1 MLSWVQVMKVHLDI
15 DILWGGFYASQC
27 VDSREISVFRL
38 LDFNQHAYHA
48 ALYKKRFSTLPAE
61 EEIVA
66 LSPFIGH
73 VPVDTRA
80 LLGKDRPI
88 LIGRKPLS
96 PEDLNGY
103 MYYLED
109 HEVDEDERMSLT
121 QRLIEFSNE
130 PPLKLRLQ
138 IVDEELEILNR
149 DTLSPLNEA

>member
-1 MLSWVQVMKVHLDI
+1 MKVHLDI

-27 VDSREISVFRL
+27 MESGEFSVFRL

-48 ALYKKRFSTLPAE
+48 ALYKKRFSTIPAE
-61 EEIVA
+61 AAIIA

-73 VPVDTRA
+73 VPFDTRE

-88 LIGRKPLS
+88 LIGSKPLS
-96 PEDLNGY
+96 LEDLDGY

-109 HEVDEDERMSLT
+109 HEVDKDERRSLT
-121 QRLIEFSNE
+121 QRLIESSNE

-138 IVDEELEILNR
+138 IADEELEILNR
-149 DTLSPLNEA
+149 DTLSPLSEA